1 VNVLKFILAPVQKL
15 SPLLLNHATKVYRK
29 WKNQMDL
36 SSQLHALAAKFPGEE
51 ALALGPDDG
60 GSKLLHNIRN
70 YLQIC
75 GYLIYEQGL

>member
-1 VNVLKFILAPVQKL
+1 
-15 SPLLLNHATKVYRK
+15 
-29 WKNQMDL
+29 MDL